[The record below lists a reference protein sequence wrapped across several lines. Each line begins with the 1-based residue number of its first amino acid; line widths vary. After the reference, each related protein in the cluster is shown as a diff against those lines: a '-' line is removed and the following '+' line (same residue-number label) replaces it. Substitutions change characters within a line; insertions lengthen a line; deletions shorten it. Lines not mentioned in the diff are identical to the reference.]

1 MQSTG
6 QPVIGAVLVGIQLHD
21 ITCTALCFQ
30 VDVVIACVRRK
41 RHGHQVAAQCQRQ
54 YAEHELFPKLLHRP
68 RPLFPSVFPRALS
81 GVPGAARSTQPP
93 GGFPALSHGTIM
105 NRNWCLVKPGS
116 QNRGG
121 NFYGIFRHFPRS
133 RTDVAFPWPFPAGF
147 PFLRPSLPCRKQ
159 QGGKA
164 HSRFFFIRDILPEM
178 PVSAQVSKWT
188 QITDLRLFYWV
199 LHKAAHKSS

>member
-1 MQSTG
+1 
-6 QPVIGAVLVGIQLHD
+6 
-21 ITCTALCFQ
+21 
-30 VDVVIACVRRK
+30 
-41 RHGHQVAAQCQRQ
+41 
-54 YAEHELFPKLLHRP
+54 
-68 RPLFPSVFPRALS
+68 
-81 GVPGAARSTQPP
+81 
-93 GGFPALSHGTIM
+93 M

-133 RTDVAFPWPFPAGF
+133 RTDVAFPRPFPAGF

-164 HSRFFFIRDILPEM
+164 HSRFFFIRNILPEM

-199 LHKAAHKSS
+199 LHKAAKVREERTKNTA